1 MLSTGDRPRELRWY
15 HAGPML
21 FGDWGTSRLYVLGL
35 AFAFNG
41 RASFWFIA
49 LMSVL
54 LVGVGWSY
62 EIICRLFPDGGG
74 VYSSAR
80 HRSQLLAVVGG
91 LLLCADYVV
100 TASLSCLDAFHYLEA
115 ALGFPGLHVLG
126 VPFEAVLAAAAI
138 LAIGGLNY
146 FGPTKT
152 GTLAMFVALATVALT
167 LVIGVRAGLHLTGLA
182 PVAGVG
188 AIQLASPLSRG
199 LWPSWVGFTEIV
211 LALSGV
217 EAIANM
223 TGIMVTPV
231 EKTARKAIVPVLIE
245 IVVLNLILAAAMN
258 ALPDSV
264 LLTTEGK
271 PAHTDDMLKVIASF
285 YVGPIFA
292 KISSVVF
299 ALLLLSAVNTALADL
314 VSIQFMLSRDRELPH
329 AFGGLNKF
337 GMPMLPLLIA
347 AAVPA
352 VVVLIFPDVTALSGL
367 YAIGVVGAIAIN
379 LGTTSTNR
387 ALALRSPERVLMLV
401 LTLVMIAIE
410 MTICV
415 VKPEARGFALIVL
428 VAGLTARL
436 ATIVS
441 NPAVPLSRGQRANY
455 LAVGTGAIVAEVLV
469 TILLGHSPLG
479 FGLSC
484 LVALGVGAVSYRTQG
499 YREQLIEREAAAAP
513 MAPKRPPMMQPGAY
527 KPRERVMVP
536 TMGNPRLIEFAL
548 KECQN
553 RQAELAILF
562 VRHLAVT
569 PMGPAAFPRL
579 DEDEQALALF
589 DQLRTRAREAGVPLR
604 LLYGVARDIPDA
616 ILDMA
621 VTHGADLLLLGTTRR
636 GTLWKAM
643 KGDIIQAV
651 AEQLPASID
660 LLIHAGAADREEGTR
675 TTSGAMRIEA

>member
-1 MLSTGDRPRELRWY
+1 
-15 HAGPML
+15 ML

-80 HRSQLLAVVGG
+80 HRSQLLAVIGG

-115 ALGFPGLHVLG
+115 ALGFHGIQLMGL
-126 VPFEAVLAAAAI
+126 PIEAVLAAVTI
-138 LAIGGLNY
+138 LAIGGMNY

-152 GTLAMFVALATVALT
+152 GTMAMYVALATVALT
-167 LVIGVRAGLHLTGLA
+167 LVIGVRAALHLSGLS
-182 PVAGVG
+182 PISGVG
-188 AIQLASPLSRG
+188 AIHLSSPFSRG
-199 LWPSWVGFTEIV
+199 VWDSWVGFTEIV

-223 TGIMVTPV
+223 TGIMVPPV

-245 IVVLNLILAAAMN
+245 IVVLNLLLAAAMN

-264 LLTTEGK
+264 LLTPDGK
-271 PAHTDDMLKVIASF
+271 PAHTDDMLKVIASY

-292 KISSVVF
+292 KFSSVVF
-299 ALLLLSAVNTALADL
+299 GLLLLSAVNTALADL
-314 VSIQFMLSRDRELPH
+314 VSIQFMLSRDKELPH
-329 AFGGLNKF
+329 AFGGLNRF
-337 GMPMLPLLIA
+337 GMPALPLLIA
-347 AAVPA
+347 SVVPA
-352 VVVLIFPDVTALSGL
+352 AVVLIFPDVTALSGL

-379 LGTTSTNR
+379 LGTTSTNLELRLRKYER
-387 ALALRSPERVLMLV
+387 ALMVV
-401 LTLVMIAIE
+401 LTGVMIVIE
-410 MTICV
+410 GTICV

-428 VAGLTARL
+428 VVGLAARL
-436 ATIVS
+436 GTIAS
-441 NPAVPLSRGQRANY
+441 NPAVPITKRQRRSY
-455 LAVGTGAIVAEVLV
+455 LAVAFGAIAAEVVV
-469 TILLGHSPLG
+469 TVLFGHSPLA
-479 FGLSC
+479 FGVSC
-484 LVALGVGAVSYRTQG
+484 LVAFGVGYVSNQTQR
-499 YREQLIEREAAAAP
+499 YREGLLAPEAVP
-513 MAPKRPPMMQPGAY
+513 VTAPKRPPMMQPGTY
-527 KPRERVMVP
+527 KPKERIMVP
-536 TMGNPRLIEFAL
+536 TTGNARLIEFAL
-548 KECQN
+548 KECKT
-553 RQAELAILF
+553 RQAELALLF

-569 PMGPAAFPRL
+569 PMGPAAFPKL

-589 DQLRTRAREAGVPLR
+589 EQLRSRARDAGVPLR

-621 VTHGADLLLLGTTRR
+621 VTHGADLLILGTTRR
-636 GTLWKAM
+636 GTLWRAM
-643 KGDIIQAV
+643 KGDVIRTI
-651 AEQLPASID
+651 AEQLPGSID
-660 LLIHAGAADREEGTR
+660 LLIHAGAADREEETR
-675 TTSGAMRIEA
+675 VPPAAANV

>member
-1 MLSTGDRPRELRWY
+1 MLATGERPRELRWY

-80 HRSQLLAVVGG
+80 HRSQILAVIGG

-115 ALGFPGLHVLG
+115 ALGFHGLKVMG
-126 VPFEAVLAAAAI
+126 VPIEAVLAAATI
-138 LAIGGLNY
+138 LAIGAMNY

-152 GTLAMFVALATVALT
+152 GTMAMYIALATVALT
-167 LVIGVRAGLHLTGLA
+167 LVIGVRAALHLLGLS
-182 PVAGVG
+182 PVPNVG
-188 AIQLASPLSRG
+188 ALHLASPFSRG
-199 LWPSWVGFTEIV
+199 LWDSWVGFTEIV

-223 TGIMVTPV
+223 TGIMVPPV

-245 IVVLNLILAAAMN
+245 IVVLNLLLAAAMN

-264 LLTTEGK
+264 LLTPDGK
-271 PAHTDDMLKVIASF
+271 SAHTDDMLKVIASY

-292 KISSVVF
+292 KFSSVVF
-299 ALLLLSAVNTALADL
+299 GLLLLSAVNTALADL
-314 VSIQFMLSRDRELPH
+314 VSIQFMLSRDKELPH
-329 AFGGLNKF
+329 AFAGLNRF
-337 GMPMLPLLIA
+337 GMPVLPLLIA
-347 AAVPA
+347 SVVPA

-379 LGTTSTNR
+379 LGTTSTNST
-387 ALALRSPERVLMLV
+387 LPLRTYERGLMLV
-401 LTLVMIAIE
+401 LTVVMIAIE
-410 MTICV
+410 ATICV

-428 VAGLTARL
+428 VAGLAARL
-436 ATIVS
+436 GTIAS
-441 NPAVPLSRGQRANY
+441 NRAVPLTMGQRRYY
-455 LAVGTGAIVAEVLV
+455 LSVAVGAVVGEVAVTVLF
-469 TILLGHSPLG
+469 GHTWLASG
-479 FGLSC
+479 VSC
-484 LVALGVGAVSYRTQG
+484 LVAFGVGFVSYQTQS
-499 YREQLIEREAAAAP
+499 YREGLIAREAVP
-513 MAPKRPPMMQPGAY
+513 VTEAPKRLPMMQVGAY
-527 KPRERVMVP
+527 KAKERIMVP
-536 TMGNPRLIEFAL
+536 TTGNARLIAFAI
-548 KECQN
+548 KECKT
-553 RQAELAILF
+553 RQAELAVLF

-569 PMGPAAFPRL
+569 PMGPTAFPKL

-589 DQLRTRAREAGVPLR
+589 DQLRSRAREAGVPLR

-621 VTHGADLLLLGTTRR
+621 VTHGADLLILGTTRR
-636 GTLWKAM
+636 GTLWRAM
-643 KGDIIQAV
+643 KGDVIQTI
-651 AEQLPASID
+651 AEQLPGSID
-660 LLIHAGAADREEGTR
+660 LLIHAGAADREEETR
-675 TTSGAMRIEA
+675 IPPAAASV

>member
-1 MLSTGDRPRELRWY
+1 MLASGERPRELRWY

-54 LVGVGWSY
+54 LIGVGWSY

-80 HRSQLLAVVGG
+80 HRSQLLAVIGG

-115 ALGFPGLHVLG
+115 ALGFRGLHVLG
-126 VPFEAVLAAAAI
+126 VPIEAVLAAMTI
-138 LAIGGLNY
+138 LTIGAVNY

-152 GTLAMFVALATVALT
+152 GTAAMFVALATVALT
-167 LVIGVRAGLHLTGLA
+167 LVIGVASLPHLSVRVLE
-182 PVAGVG
+182 V
-188 AIQLASPLSRG
+188 SPFQRG
-199 LWPSWVGFTEIV
+199 LWESWVGFTEIV

-258 ALPDSV
+258 TLPDSV
-264 LLTTEGK
+264 LLTPDGK
-271 PAHTDDMLKVIASF
+271 PAHTDDMLKVIASH

-292 KISSVVF
+292 KGSSVVF
-299 ALLLLSAVNTALADL
+299 AMLLLSAVNTALADL
-314 VSIQFMLSRDRELPH
+314 VSIQFMLSRDKELPH
-329 AFGGLNKF
+329 VFGGLNRF
-337 GMPMLPLLIA
+337 GMPLVPLWIA
-347 AAVPA
+347 AVVPA
-352 VVVLIFPDVTALSGL
+352 AVVLIFPDVTALSGL

-387 ALALRSPERVLMLV
+387 ELSLRNYERGLMLV
-401 LTLVMIAIE
+401 LTVVMIAIE
-410 MTICV
+410 TTICI

-428 VAGLTARL
+428 VAGLSGRL
-436 ATIVS
+436 GTIAS
-441 NPAVPLSRGQRANY
+441 NPAVPLSKRQRTRY
-455 LAVGTGAIVAEVLV
+455 LAVAVGAIVAEVIV
-469 TILLGHSPLG
+469 TLLPGHTPLE

-484 LVALGVGAVSYRTQG
+484 LVAFGVGFASYQTQV
-499 YREQLIEREAAAAP
+499 YREALIAPAAVPVPA
-513 MAPKRPPMMQPGAY
+513 APKRPPMMLPGAY
-527 KPRERVMVP
+527 KPKERIMVP
-536 TMGNPRLIEFAL
+536 TQGNPRLIEFAL
-548 KECQN
+548 KECKN
-553 RQAELAILF
+553 RQAELAVLF

-569 PMGPAAFPRL
+569 PMGPAAFPKL
-579 DEDEQALALF
+579 DEDEQALTLF
-589 DQLRTRAREAGVPLR
+589 DQLRNRAQQAGVPLR

-621 VTHGADLLLLGTTRR
+621 VTHGADLLILGTTRR
-636 GTLWKAM
+636 GTLWRAM
-643 KGDIIQAV
+643 KGDVIQAV
-651 AEQLPASID
+651 AEQLPGSID
-660 LLIHAGAADREEGTR
+660 LLIHAGAADREEEAR
-675 TTSGAMRIEA
+675 TPSAAAHA

>member
-1 MLSTGDRPRELRWY
+1 MLATGERPRELRWY

-80 HRSQLLAVVGG
+80 HRSQILAVIGG

-115 ALGFPGLHVLG
+115 AFGFHDIHLLG
-126 VPFEAVLAAAAI
+126 VPIEAVLAAVMI
-138 LAIGGLNY
+138 LIIGFVNY
-146 FGPTKT
+146 GGPAKT
-152 GTLAMFVALATVALT
+152 GTIAMFIALATVALT
-167 LVIGVRAGLHLTGLA
+167 LVIGVRALLHLTGLSTIS
-182 PVAGVG
+182 GVG
-188 AIQLASPLSRG
+188 AVHLASPFSRG

-223 TGIMVTPV
+223 TGIMVPPV

-245 IVVLNLILAAAMN
+245 IVLLNLILAAAMN

-264 LLTTEGK
+264 LLTPDGK
-271 PAHTDDMLKVIASF
+271 PAHTDDMLTVIARF

-292 KISSVVF
+292 KVSSVVF

-314 VSIQFMLSRDRELPH
+314 VSIQFMLSRDKELPH
-329 AFGGLNKF
+329 AFAGLNRF
-337 GMPMLPLLIA
+337 GMPVLPLLIA
-347 AAVPA
+347 ALVPA

-387 ALALRSPERVLMLV
+387 ELPLRLSERTLMLG
-401 LTLVMIAIE
+401 LTVVMIAIE
-410 MTICV
+410 LTICV

-428 VAGLTARL
+428 VAGLAARL
-436 ATIVS
+436 GTIVS
-441 NPAVPLSRGQRANY
+441 NPSIPMAKRARTAY
-455 LAVGTGAIVAEVLV
+455 LAVAIGAILAETVV
-469 TILLGHSPLG
+469 TLLPGHSPLE

-484 LVALGVGAVSYRTQG
+484 LIAFAVGYSSYRTQG
-499 YREQLIEREAAAAP
+499 YRDQLVAREAVAEP
-513 MAPKRPPMMQPGAY
+513 TAPKRPPMIQPGSY
-527 KPRERVMVP
+527 KYKERIMVP
-536 TMGNPRLIEFAL
+536 TTGNPRLIEFAL
-548 KECQN
+548 KESKN
-553 RQAELAILF
+553 RLAELAVLF

-569 PMGPAAFPRL
+569 PMGPSALPKL
-579 DEDEQALALF
+579 DEDEAALALF
-589 DQLRTRAREAGVPLR
+589 DHLRTRAKEAGVPLR

-621 VTHGADLLLLGTTRR
+621 VTHGADLVILGTTRR
-636 GTLWKAM
+636 GNFWRAM
-643 KGDIIQAV
+643 KGDVIQGV
-651 AEQLPASID
+651 AEQLPGSID
-660 LLIHAGAADREEGTR
+660 LLIHAAAADREEETR
-675 TTSGAMRIEA
+675 TQQATANV